1 VVATAAL
8 QLARMFW
15 YLSENWGVEVVAKW
29 LRRLARSRIEGGR
42 ISLDTAREELQAQLH
57 NAVPAEDFP
66 ALFEAL
72 SSGEYPGLASR
83 ERMTR
88 SYVRRLHLELD
99 ESMRGGHVM
108 LNGESIPLTNNLI
121 NAMHAAV
128 TAQSRV
134 LAPLVYYRKIDSENT
149 PDVSHFFYDLP
160 TTFKTRSALV
170 FADTGAAPAGNKPRA
185 VDLVRLSAK
194 ATFKAPL
201 ETFVYPE
208 AGARVNA
215 TLWVVGDLD
224 SVAGAHLVYEA
235 AKGLVST
242 FRLDGGAKL
251 TSVFQSKASYRL
263 GLIHVP
269 QTRGQ
274 GGPLS
279 AFLAQLLASGQADAV
294 SGPQLA
300 EGVKAVAGAKLR
312 AKADEQSPEPSTVPH
327 WLSERGWATPGAD
340 SANGFWSEAPAL
352 ARALGVKSGQIGL
365 VVNGRVST

>member
-170 FADTGAAPAGNKPRA
+170 FADTGAAPAGNKSRA